1 MAQLIDISAQPR
13 GGSMAETAYE
23 QILHMLVTLH
33 IHPGDPI
40 HDEEIIRELGIGRT
54 PVREALKRLEVDK
67 LVVSYPKR
75 GTFATRVEVSDLAYV
90 SEIRQQLEPMA
101 AARAARVATEAT
113 RQELHETCR
122 QIEEFNINRASTTEL
137 LTFDAQIHR
146 QIYRAAGNPYLED
159 VLIRHSNLAT
169 RIWCM
174 VIDKLPQLSTHVQEH
189 VQLLQ
194 AVIDGN
200 EEKAARLTAEHV
212 KQFEVAVRAA
222 LLDV

>member
-1 MAQLIDISAQPR
+1 MSQTLNAQPQSR
-13 GGSMAETAYE
+13 GGSMADVAYE
-23 QILHMLVTLH
+23 RILKMLVTLD

-40 HDEEIIRELGIGRT
+40 HDEELIRELGIGRT

-67 LVVSYPKR
+67 LVFTYPKR

-101 AARAARVATEAT
+101 AARAARAASAAMREQL
-113 RQELHETCR
+113 RETYR
-122 QIEEFNINRASTTEL
+122 QIEEFDINSATTTEL
-137 LTFDAQIHR
+137 LTFDAGVHR
-146 QIYRAAGNPYLED
+146 QIYHAAGNPYLED

-174 VIDKLPQLSTHVQEH
+174 VIDRLPQLSDHVHEH
-189 VQLLQ
+189 LQLLQ
-194 AVIDGN
+194 AIIDGQ
-200 EEKAARLTAEHV
+200 EDTAARLAAEHV
-212 KQFEVAVRAA
+212 AQFETAVRAA